1 MPRPRF
7 HRLAP
12 EQQTAILD
20 AALDEF
26 AAHGFRDASLN
37 RIIASSGISKGS
49 MYYYFDGKEDLYTH
63 VIRAGLEQLLADGG
77 GAPTP
82 AADGD
87 PDAFWAS
94 LEQQY
99 LQLMRTLNASPRLAG
114 VLRDWLTGTG
124 APALGAAQREAEQA
138 VMPWLQNTLATGQ
151 AIRAVRTDLPPEL
164 IIALAM
170 ALGQAI
176 DTWLIA
182 QPPGDE
188 RLAEAVHTLMDT
200 MRRALQP

>member
-7 HRLAP
+7 HRLTP
-12 EQQTAILD
+12 EQQVTILD

-37 RIIASSGISKGS
+37 RIIAAAGISKGS
-49 MYYYFDGKEDLYTH
+49 MYYYFDGKEDLYIH
-63 VIRAGLEQLLADGG
+63 VIRAGLEQLLVDGG
-77 GAPTP
+77 GAPAP
-82 AADGD
+82 AGEGD
-87 PDAFWAS
+87 ADAFWGS

-99 LQLMRTLNASPRLAG
+99 LQLMRTLAASPRLAG
-114 VLRDWLTGTG
+114 LLRDWLAGTG
-124 APALGAAQREAEQA
+124 GPALGTAQREAEQA
-138 VMPWLQNTLATGQ
+138 TLPWLRKTLATGQ
-151 AIRAVRTDLPPEL
+151 AVGAVRTDLPPEL

-170 ALGQAI
+170 GMGQAI
-176 DTWLIA
+176 DTWLIT

-188 RLAEAVHTLMDT
+188 QLADAVHTLMDT